1 MTCSVAD
8 VIQVIE
14 KLAPV
19 DLASSWDNAGL
30 QVGARTW
37 PVETVWVALD
47 PLPEVVSD
55 ACEAKVDMLL
65 THHPL
70 IFKPLNAVDVA
81 TQEGAIIQTAIQHS
95 LAIYAAHT
103 NLDMANDGVNDTF
116 AFKIGLKNIAPL
128 AASLED
134 DMQNFLRVGFL
145 SEETTLIDF
154 ARRIKKNLDAD
165 SVKIAGNANLKIK
178 KVAICS
184 GSGSSLLS
192 AFFISGAD
200 VFVSGD
206 LKYHDART
214 VEGAG
219 KGLVDIGHFASE
231 HMMVEVFSK
240 RLGQRLKD
248 EGKGVRVEPYRF
260 EKDPF
265 VVV

>member
-14 KLAPV
+14 KLAPLG
-19 DLASSWDNAGL
+19 LASSWDNAGL
-30 QVGARTW
+30 QVGALIW

-47 PLPEVVSD
+47 PLPDVVSD
-55 ACEAKVDMLL
+55 ACEANVDMLV

-81 TQEGAIIQTAIQHS
+81 TQEGAIIQSAIHHS

-103 NLDMANDGVNDTF
+103 NLDTAEDGVNDTL
-116 AFKIGLKNIAPL
+116 ALTIGLKDIAPF
-128 AASLED
+128 AASLEG
-134 DMQNFLRVGFL
+134 DMQDFLRVGFL
-145 SEETTLIDF
+145 SEETTLKDF
-154 ARRIKKNLDAD
+154 ARRIKENLAAD
-165 SVKIAGNANLKIK
+165 SVRIAGNANLKVN

-192 AFFISGAD
+192 AFFVSESD

-231 HMMVEVFSK
+231 HVMVEVFSK

-248 EGKGVRVEPYRF
+248 EGKNVRVEPYRF

-265 VVV
+265 VVL